1 MRTIQLL
8 FFAAGILCLGCAMG
22 ERVPG
27 MRRGDD
33 PEAFYRR
40 ELLLV
45 KSNQG
50 KVFWDRGLY
59 ASYYWVKKSE
69 YTDERGL
76 KKRGL
81 IAGLVLMRDRRGDS
95 RESKLFTVHVGQSI
109 AWEGYTLLV
118 EEIKTWPKPQWVRI
132 RIRRIEPAEAAP
144 EVPAGN
150 SQPQAPAKE

>member
-1 MRTIQLL
+1 
-8 FFAAGILCLGCAMG
+8 
-22 ERVPG
+22 